1 MASQRLGRW
10 ETAAPLEES
19 GRPAYVHVAR
29 LLGANWGM
37 WLGLVAAVITFWL
50 PWWHWADPKLGTNG
64 IQAFD
69 LYAPGYYLASLALLV
84 AILAVIYLVLA
95 DSRINAFY
103 FSFGDAWVALGAVVS
118 LSPFALT
125 NSGRVHNRAKG
136 DRCE

>member
-1 MASQRLGRW
+1 
-10 ETAAPLEES
+10 
-19 GRPAYVHVAR
+19 
-29 LLGANWGM
+29 M

-125 NSGRVHNRAKG
+125 RIFHRLAVERWCGFGAVVCVDSGMWV
-136 DRCE
+136 